1 MRRYVDDLLFGV
13 VILSMALTVAY
24 LITPLIISCLMSFDS
39 RTYLGRFPPPGVSIQ
54 WYKHFFSTPDFM
66 HGLRTSLI
74 LATFS
79 TLIASVTGVLAA
91 VVIGQY
97 EFKGKAMLSSLF
109 LSPLMVPGVVT
120 GFGLLMFFALLGV
133 FDGFTRLLAGH
144 VIVTI
149 PYTIRSTIAALT
161 GIRPSMR
168 EAAMSLGATG
178 RQAFF
183 DITLPLAK
191 TGIIAGGIFAFS
203 TSLDDVSTSLFLYDP
218 YSTTLPI
225 ALVSYMRANFD
236 MAVAAAS
243 VFLAFLTLVLIIVLD
258 RMVGLDKVM
267 GQGIYRG

>member
-1 MRRYVDDLLFGV
+1 
-13 VILSMALTVAY
+13 
-24 LITPLIISCLMSFDS
+24 
-39 RTYLGRFPPPGVSIQ
+39 
-54 WYKHFFSTPDFM
+54 
-66 HGLRTSLI
+66 
-74 LATFS
+74 
-79 TLIASVTGVLAA
+79 
-91 VVIGQY
+91 
-97 EFKGKAMLSSLF
+97 
-109 LSPLMVPGVVT
+109 
-120 GFGLLMFFALLGV
+120 
-133 FDGFTRLLAGH
+133 
-144 VIVTI
+144 
-149 PYTIRSTIAALT
+149 
-161 GIRPSMR
+161 
-168 EAAMSLGATG
+168 MSLGATG

-243 VFLAFLTLVLIIVLD
+243 VFLAFLTLALIIVLD